1 MHSDLIHQLQ
11 AIIDSSADND
21 SNRTI
26 ARYML
31 LHLMT
36 LDRLSVQTIAGAC
49 YASIATVSRFVR
61 SLGFESFAQL
71 KHAAVHYRHSID
83 SSARDYLKELPYGG
97 DERGTVMRYTED
109 ITAAMEGFAASV
121 SVEQLDRVVRKIHD
135 AKGVALYGFFQ
146 PGLLAKQLQ
155 FLFLSIG
162 RYTESYD
169 LVEDHEERART
180 MEKGDLALFLSVDG
194 NYVAGQG
201 SAVLRMLRE
210 RGVTLI
216 LMTQN
221 PSPALHEA
229 FDEVVLLGKRD
240 STRAGYYKLQLAT
253 ELLFSR
259 YMYLYRSEGPEKWG
273 EEDIGLVNFRKT
285 TALPGV
291 CSGRAV
297 VLCLFAAEEEKEER
311 GGGDDHF
318 GRREGA
324 PDPV

>member
-121 SVEQLDRVVRKIHD
+121 SVEQLDRVAREIHD

-180 MEKGDLALFLSVDG
+180 MEKGYLALFLSVDG

-210 RGVTLI
+210 RGVALI

-273 EEDIGLVNFRKT
+273 E
-285 TALPGV
+285 
-291 CSGRAV
+291 
-297 VLCLFAAEEEKEER
+297 
-311 GGGDDHF
+311 
-318 GRREGA
+318 
-324 PDPV
+324 